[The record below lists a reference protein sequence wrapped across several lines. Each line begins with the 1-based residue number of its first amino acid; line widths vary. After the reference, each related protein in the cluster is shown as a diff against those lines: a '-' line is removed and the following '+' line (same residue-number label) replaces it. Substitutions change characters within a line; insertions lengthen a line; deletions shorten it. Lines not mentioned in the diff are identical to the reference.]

1 MLQTHVP
8 PACFAAPFSL
18 SALPSLL
25 SLYITSTNLQVSFPH
40 KYGSYLCFPPPFL
53 PAVCWRNLRLQFTSF
68 FNGFLTL
75 QPLVYVQ
82 PAEHNFRRI
91 FRCFSLIFAENLWRL
106 TLSYAILPFNII
118 INRNEAIPCN
128 PVPNSYSRPHWP
140 LSCCFPPANPRLSRR
155 DPSHR
160 RPPASLPQHRL

>member
-53 PAVCWRNLRLQFTSF
+53 PAVCWRNLRLQFTKIFSQKF
-68 FNGFLTL
+68 EPGNPGSNHVIALGKCQSAAGVLRSASGLHRTKASADSNRC
-75 QPLVYVQ
+75 PETV
-82 PAEHNFRRI
+82 RRSPT
-91 FRCFSLIFAENLWRL
+91 RR
-106 TLSYAILPFNII
+106 
-118 INRNEAIPCN
+118 RRR
-128 PVPNSYSRPHWP
+128 VP
-140 LSCCFPPANPRLSRR
+140 RR
-155 DPSHR
+155 
-160 RPPASLPQHRL
+160 